1 MKKTIL
7 SQTLCLAKEKVRHE
21 IRYMTEKDLPAILQM
36 ASEEG
41 WISDLV
47 EFETFIE
54 INPFGCFVCV
64 KDNKV
69 VGSIM
74 TFHHTESAWI
84 GNFIVSK
91 KYRGRGIGKKL
102 LSQAI
107 EYLDRKKKKQ
117 IYLNADFDA
126 ENLYE
131 KFGFKKIM
139 PVNRWQ
145 GKTAKSIKNI
155 EGLQESIPDVFDF
168 IKLDASLW
176 KDERF
181 FLITQLSFLRY
192 ACSHY
197 EPSGFLMYGGVGCV
211 GTIGPWELKNG
222 DKKVAEK
229 LFISGLAKL
238 KSRNKILLD
247 VPAVNKEAERILA
260 KYNFKNI
267 GSTMFMCRG
276 KLPKIDFDGIF
287 SFATMGSMG

>member
-1 MKKTIL
+1 MKKVM
-7 SQTLCLAKEKVRHE
+7 LCLAKEKVKRK
-21 IRYMTEKDLPAILQM
+21 IRYMTEEDLPAILQM

-41 WISDLV
+41 WTSDLV

-54 INPFGCFVCV
+54 INPFGCFVYV
-64 KDNKV
+64 EDGKV
-69 VGSIM
+69 AGSIM
-74 TFHHTESAWI
+74 TFHHTQSAWI

-91 KYRGRGIGKKL
+91 KYRGKGIGRKL

-117 IYLNADFDA
+117 IYLNADFNA
-126 ENLYE
+126 ESLYE

-139 PVNRWQ
+139 PVNRWR
-145 GKTAKSIKNI
+145 GKVMKPTNDI
-155 EGLQESIPDVFDF
+155 ESLQEAIPDVFDF

-181 FLITQLSFLRY
+181 LLITQLSFLRY

-197 EPSGFLMYGGVGCV
+197 EPSGFLMYGGVGRV

-222 DKKVAEK
+222 DEKVAEK
-229 LFISGLAKL
+229 LFISGLSKL
-238 KSRNKILLD
+238 KSWNEILLD
-247 VPAVNKEAERILA
+247 VPAVNKKAERILT
-260 KYNFKNI
+260 KYNFKTT
-267 GSTMFMCRG
+267 GSTVFMCRG
-276 KLPKIDFDGIF
+276 RLPKIDFDGIF